1 VRLNSVLL
9 QLLALSPKEARI
21 SSYYLQKVERE
32 AAFET
37 AEAQFV
43 ALSTCHC
50 RSAMVVFLM
59 LTGPK
64 NSDDFPRRSELVI
77 AFVVPDL
84 LLDQPALSVAGL
96 SY

>member
-1 VRLNSVLL
+1 
-9 QLLALSPKEARI
+9 
-21 SSYYLQKVERE
+21 
-32 AAFET
+32 
-37 AEAQFV
+37 
-43 ALSTCHC
+43 
-50 RSAMVVFLM
+50 MVVFLM

-64 NSDDFPRRSELVI
+64 NSDDFPRQSELVI